1 MANGD
6 CPACGEVTKPDM
18 TWLEKNRDRLEM
30 ELERVE
36 AELNTVEVTMEEL
49 EDTDKA
55 GDSGQLRTQLEA
67 GLERLGPSGTEFVGS
82 TCSSCHRTYTR
93 YPLMGTDT
101 RCDGCWHDEVEE
113 AEHPT
118 VGSVSWPDVIFFA
131 VFLVAIILGILMA
144 VFQ

>member
-6 CPACGEVTKPDM
+6 CPACGEATKPDM
-18 TWLEKNRDRLEM
+18 TWLEKKRERLET

-49 EDTDKA
+49 EEADKA
-55 GDSGQLRTQLEA
+55 DEF
-67 GLERLGPSGTEFVGS
+67 GPFGTAFVGS

-93 YPLMGTDT
+93 YPLMETDT
-101 RCDGCWHDEVEE
+101 RCDGCWHDEVAE

-118 VGSVSWPDVIFFA
+118 VGSVSWTDVIFFA